1 MVRRTVCLV
10 AAIVGFLLFELG
22 MADEAGI
29 PLPEGAVARL
39 ELGDN
44 VFQVKFSPDGRYLAV
59 GTSLG
64 IELRDADTLELVRFF
79 RGHTDSVY
87 SCLLYTSPSPRD
99 RG

>member
-39 ELGDN
+39 GLGWIAD
-44 VFQVKFSPDGRYLAV
+44 VRFSPDGKYLAV
-59 GTSLG
+59 ATGLGSASPDTVATLRERWYTDGTELG
-64 IELRDADTLELVRFF
+64 HFQEFK
-79 RGHTDSVY
+79 
-87 SCLLYTSPSPRD
+87 
-99 RG
+99 